1 MKNIRIF
8 LLVLISS
15 IPFFARVQCWQ
26 QISAGN
32 NHTIAIMADS
42 SMFTWG
48 ANQTAQCGNGTF
60 ISTNIPAP
68 NNEIDNIKILACGNN
83 HTLVIKNDGTLWGWG
98 ANSYGQL
105 GDGSNTTRYVPFQIG
120 TDNNWKSLALGGG
133 RWHNLAIKNDGTLW
147 AWGRNDLFQLGNG
160 NTVNENNPIQIG
172 QDTNWTMVAANYSHS
187 LAIKSNGTLWAW
199 GRNASGQLG
208 NGTNE
213 SVNQPIQ
220 ISSDTNWVKISAGGE
235 FSIAMKSDSSIW
247 GWGSNEFG
255 QIGLPSSSY
264 VYQPTMI
271 STAKDWVNIST
282 GHSNSFFINNNGSL
296 WACGFNLYGELGLG
310 NFENTFSLTQVGM
323 DNDWQATTSGFKH
336 TLGIKTDG
344 KLWAWGVNNGG
355 LGDGTFIN
363 QDSPVFISCST
374 LEINNNENEKHL
386 TIFPNPSSTVI
397 NLSENVSEVIFYS
410 IDGKYI
416 HSKNVNGKYLDI
428 SDLQIG
434 MYLLKIKT
442 LEGNWLESKL
452 LKNL

>member
-1 MKNIRIF
+1 
-8 LLVLISS
+8 
-15 IPFFARVQCWQ
+15 
-26 QISAGN
+26 
-32 NHTIAIMADS
+32 
-42 SMFTWG
+42 
-48 ANQTAQCGNGTF
+48 
-60 ISTNIPAP
+60 
-68 NNEIDNIKILACGNN
+68 
-83 HTLVIKNDGTLWGWG
+83 
-98 ANSYGQL
+98 
-105 GDGSNTTRYVPFQIG
+105 
-120 TDNNWKSLALGGG
+120 
-133 RWHNLAIKNDGTLW
+133 
-147 AWGRNDLFQLGNG
+147 
-160 NTVNENNPIQIG
+160 
-172 QDTNWTMVAANYSHS
+172 MVAANYTHS

-199 GRNASGQLG
+199 GRNTSGQLG

-220 ISSDTNWVKISAGGE
+220 ISPDTNWVKISAGGE
-235 FSIAMKSDSSIW
+235 FSLAMKSDSSIW

-255 QIGLPSSSY
+255 QIGLPFPSY

-271 STAKDWVNIST
+271 STTKDWVNIST
-282 GHSNSFFINNNGSL
+282 GKSNSFFINNNGSL

-310 NFENTFSLTQVGM
+310 NFENTFSLTQVGI
-323 DNDWQATTSGFKH
+323 DNDWLTTASGFKH

-363 QDSPVFISCST
+363 RVSPVFISCST
-374 LEINNNENEKHL
+374 LEINNNENEKYL

-397 NLSENVSEVIFYS
+397 NLSENISEVIFYS

-416 HSKNVNGKYLDI
+416 NSKNVNGKYLDI

-434 MYLLKIKT
+434 IYLLKIKT